1 MSNLTW
7 TNDRVDELEDL
18 RDLIIE
24 AKNLNYGSD
33 IISRIKACEKLA
45 QKLSEFDFVK
55 PRKDFITF
63 LRDLAIKDRTENL
76 KLE

>member
-1 MSNLTW
+1 MSDLIW
-7 TNDRVDELEDL
+7 TDDRVDELEDL

-33 IISRIKACEKLA
+33 IINRIKSCEELA
-45 QKLSEFDFVK
+45 LKLSDFDLVK

-63 LRDLAIKDRTENL
+63 LRDLAIKNRAE
-76 KLE
+76 KLRS